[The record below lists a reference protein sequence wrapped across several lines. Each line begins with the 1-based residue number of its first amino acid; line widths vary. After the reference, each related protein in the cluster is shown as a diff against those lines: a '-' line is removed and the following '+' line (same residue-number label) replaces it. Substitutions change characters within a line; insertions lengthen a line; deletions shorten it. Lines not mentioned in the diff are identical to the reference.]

1 MRKLSCRTISA
12 LAIAIATA
20 SSGAYA
26 AELEE
31 IIVTAQKRAESLQDV
46 PVSIMAISGTKIEE
60 AGLHS
65 FAELSA
71 YVPNLAV
78 QENAVN
84 TIIVMRGIGVGAN
97 QSFEQSV
104 GVYVDGVHYGKSRQS
119 RTSLF
124 DIQQLEVLRG
134 PQGILFGKNTLA
146 GAINVTT
153 ATPETDEEFGGKISV
168 STESFDGKTVEG
180 HLTGS
185 IGDTIGLRLAYKD
198 RSNDG
203 SFENTYAGA
212 VNKTMP
218 TVDESMWRASATWE
232 PTDSTRVELKH
243 AESDS
248 VRLGQNSIITLFN
261 PVANLGAASG
271 LMFGT
276 MGVVRP
282 EFAGIVAAGNQ
293 NPYRDSQTIG
303 GCALEASLGM
313 SSAVCAAGGERP
325 EGTDTTTADTS
336 LSFEMELD
344 NGYTLSAVAGKG
356 GYKYQDGL
364 DADWLPL
371 EFIGR
376 ADISEYDHKSQEF
389 RIASPTDGRF
399 SWVGGV
405 YLDKQEQEI
414 DRLVDVD
421 GTFGL
426 PAIVMKTILGGGNPA
441 FGLDTFLA
449 LSPAQVAGI
458 NATTYVP
465 TPFGSLNLDELAAA
479 TGCAAPAPFN
489 AQCVDYR
496 LNVGVEGSTKFQH
509 AGRISNWSQ
518 DTNSKAVFFQG
529 TYDLTD
535 SVAITAG
542 ARYTEEE
549 KRAHAVM
556 NLTTNSTGSAIPNS
570 DGVLAAII
578 AGFGLGY
585 AHEFNERRSSNQFLP
600 AANIEWTRSEDSMFY
615 LSYSEG
621 FKSGG
626 FNAADDQ
633 NPAFTAAGIQRTV
646 PGPGFEYD
654 DENAES
660 IELGGK
666 HSLLD
671 GSMTLNWALFDST
684 YKNQQVSTFVGTSFV
699 VTNAASTKIR
709 GLEVDLQWQA
719 TDHLKLGANF
729 ALNDSEYGSYPG
741 AGCTV
746 EQQSGVLG
754 LARALGRESLLSSD
768 PVTSFDGCQANFRGD
783 GVQSGSSV
791 DRTGGKVG
799 VDYNGSL
806 TADYA
811 RPVMGGLMWMTSLDI
826 NFTDGW
832 QQIGGSMNPGTYQDA
847 YSKTNFRT
855 GLKGENWAV
864 MLYGK
869 NVFDETTSSGSY
881 PIPLASGAFGQYT
894 LPESVWGATVNY
906 SFQSIFQKPSDTKKD
921 GLARP
926 FLCSAFYLKNIN
938 SKSIWPTDA
947 V

>member
-1 MRKLSCRTISA
+1 MSRSSLFKASGVA
-12 LAIAIATA
+12 LAIAAI
-20 SSGAYA
+20 SSGTNA

-31 IIVTAQKRAESLQDV
+31 VIVTAQKRAESLQDV
-46 PVSIMAISGTKIEE
+46 PVSLVAISGTKIEE
-60 AGLHS
+60 AGMHS

-71 YVPNLAV
+71 YVPNLAI

-84 TIIVMRGIGVGAN
+84 TIIAMRGIGVGAN
-97 QSFEQSV
+97 QAFEQSV
-104 GVYVDGVHYGKSRQS
+104 GVYVDGIHYGKSRQS
-119 RTSLF
+119 RTALF
-124 DIQQLEVLRG
+124 DVQQVEVLRG

-146 GAINVTT
+146 GAINVIT
-153 ATPETDEEFGGKISV
+153 ATPETDEEFGGKISA
-168 STESFDGKTVEG
+168 SKESFDGTTVEG

-185 IGDTIGLRLAYKD
+185 IGDTIGLRLAFKD

-218 TVDESMWRASATWE
+218 SADESMWRASATWE

-243 AESDS
+243 SESDN
-248 VRLGQNSIITLFN
+248 VRLGQNSVTTIFE
-261 PVANLGAASG
+261 PVDNLGAASG
-271 LMFGT
+271 LMFGV

-282 EFAGIVAAGNQ
+282 EYGAIVGAANQ
-293 NPYRDSQTIG
+293 NPYRDGQTIG

-325 EGTDTTTADTS
+325 EGTDTTTSDSS

-356 GYKYQDGL
+356 GYEFQDGL

-376 ADISEYDHKSQEF
+376 ADIQEYDHTSQEF

-405 YLDKQEQEI
+405 YLDQAEQEI
-414 DRLVDVD
+414 DRTVIVD

-449 LSPAQVAGI
+449 FSPAQIAGV
-458 NATTYVP
+458 NATTFVD
-465 TPFGSLNLDELAAA
+465 TPFGSLSLDQLAAA
-479 TGCAAPAPFN
+479 TGCAAPAPLN
-489 AQCVDYR
+489 AQCADFR
-496 LNVGVEGSTKFQH
+496 LQVGVEGSTKFQR
-509 AGRISNWSQ
+509 AGRISNWTQ
-518 DTNSKAVFFQG
+518 DTNSRAVFYQG
-529 TYDLTD
+529 TFNLTD

-549 KRAHAVM
+549 KRAHALMDV
-556 NLTTNSTGSAIPNS
+556 TTNSTGDATPNAN
-570 DGVLAAII
+570 GVLAAVV
-578 AGFGLGY
+578 AGFDLGL
-585 AHEFNERRSSNQFLP
+585 AHEFDESRSTNQFLP
-600 AANIEWTRSEDSMFY
+600 AANIEWSQSEDSMFY

-626 FNAADDQ
+626 FNSVDDQ
-633 NPAFTAAGIQRTV
+633 LPEVNAAGVPLPTV

-666 HSLLD
+666 HTLLD
-671 GSMTLNWALFDST
+671 GSMTLNWALYDST
-684 YKNQQVSTFVGTSFV
+684 YKNQQVSTYVGTSFV
-699 VTNAASTKIR
+699 VTNAASTEIR

-719 TDHLKLGANF
+719 TDHLKLGASF
-729 ALNDSEYGSYPG
+729 ALNDGEYGDYAG

-746 EQQSGVLG
+746 VQQSGLLG
-754 LARALGRESLLSSD
+754 LARASGRLDSSGAPTSDLIKAD
-768 PVTSFDGCQANFRGD
+768 PVTSFDGCQANFGGD
-783 GVQSGSSV
+783 DVQSGASV
-791 DRTGGKVG
+791 DRSGGKVG

-806 TADYA
+806 TADYV
-811 RPVMGGLMWMTSLDI
+811 RPVMNGMLWMTSLDV
-826 NFTDGW
+826 NFTDGY
-832 QQIGGSMNPGTYQDA
+832 QMIGGSVDPRLFQEA
-847 YSKTNFRT
+847 FSKTSIRT

-869 NVFDETTSSGSY
+869 NIFDEITPTGSFN
-881 PIPLASGAFGQYT
+881 IPLASGAYGQYT
-894 LPESVWGATVNY
+894 SPGSIWGASVNY
-906 SFQSIFQKPSDTKKD
+906 SF
-921 GLARP
+921 
-926 FLCSAFYLKNIN
+926 
-938 SKSIWPTDA
+938 
-947 V
+947 

>member
-1 MRKLSCRTISA
+1 MKTFLSRSLMA
-12 LAIAIATA
+12 LAITA
-20 SSGAYA
+20 FFGNTYA
-26 AELEE
+26 AVLEE
-31 IIVTAQKRAESLQDV
+31 IIVTAQKRTESLQDV
-46 PVSIMAISGTKIEE
+46 PVSLMAISGTKIEE

-65 FAELSA
+65 FQELSQ
-71 YVPNLAV
+71 YVPNLSIT
-78 QENAVN
+78 ENSVN
-84 TIIVMRGIGVGAN
+84 TIISMRGIGIGAN

-119 RTSLF
+119 RTALY
-124 DIQQLEVLRG
+124 DVQQVEVLRG

-146 GAINVTT
+146 GAINVVT
-153 ATPETDEEFGGKISV
+153 ATPDAGEEFGGKISA
-168 STESFDGKTVEG
+168 SKESFSGTTVEG

-203 SFENTYAGA
+203 SFENTYAAA
-212 VNKTMP
+212 VQKTMP
-218 TVDESMWRASATWE
+218 TVDESMWRASVTWE
-232 PTDSTRVELKH
+232 PTDSTRVEVKH
-243 AESDS
+243 AQSDN
-248 VRLGQNSIITLFN
+248 VRLGQNSINTIFT
-261 PVANLGAASG
+261 PVTHLGAASG
-271 LMFGT
+271 LMFGVMAT
-276 MGVVRP
+276 VRP
-282 EFAGIVAAGNQ
+282 EFGGIVAGGTND
-293 NPYRDSQTIG
+293 PYRDGQSIG
-303 GCALEASLGM
+303 GCALEASMGM
-313 SSAVCAAGGERP
+313 SSAICAAGGEKP
-325 EGTDTTTADTS
+325 EATDTTTSDTS

-356 GYKYQDGL
+356 GYEFQDGL

-376 ADISEYDHKSQEF
+376 ADIQEYDHTSQEF
-389 RIASPTDGRF
+389 RITSPTDGRF

-405 YLDKQEQEI
+405 YLDQQEQEI
-414 DRLVDVD
+414 DRAVVID

-458 NATTYVP
+458 NATTFVD
-465 TPFGSLNLDELAAA
+465 TPFGSLSLDQLAAA

-489 AQCVDYR
+489 AQCADYR
-496 LNVGVEGSTKFQH
+496 LNVGVEGSTKFQR
-509 AGRISNWSQ
+509 AGRISNWTQ

-529 TYDLTD
+529 TYNLTD
-535 SVAITAG
+535 SIAITAG

-549 KRAHAVM
+549 KRAHAM
-556 NLTTNSTGSAIPNS
+556 MALTTNTTGDATPNA
-570 DGVLAAII
+570 DGVLAAIV
-578 AGFGLGY
+578 AGFGLGW
-585 AHEFNERRSSNQFLP
+585 AHEFDESRSTNQFLP
-600 AANIEWTRSEDSMFY
+600 AANIEWTQSEDSMFY

-626 FNAADDQ
+626 FNSVDDQ
-633 NPAFTAAGIQRTV
+633 APTFNADSTTNPTV
-646 PGPGFEYD
+646 AGPGFEYD

-666 HSLLD
+666 HTLLD
-671 GSMTLNWALFDST
+671 GSMTLNWALYDST

-699 VTNAASTKIR
+699 VTNAASTEIQ

-719 TDHLKLGANF
+719 TDHLKLGASF
-729 ALNDSEYGSYPG
+729 ALNDGKYGSYPG
-741 AGCTV
+741 AGCTAA
-746 EQQSGVLG
+746 QASGLLG
-754 LARALGRESLLSSD
+754 LARAAGHLGPNGGLTGQLRNTD

-783 GVQSGSSV
+783 GQQNGASL

-811 RPVMGGLMWMTSLDI
+811 RPVSNGMLWMTSVDV
-826 NFTDGW
+826 NFTDGY
-832 QQIGGSMNPGTYQDA
+832 QMMGASTDPRTYHKA
-847 YSKTNFRT
+847 FSKTSFRT

-869 NVFDETTSSGSY
+869 NVFDEVTSTGAFN
-881 PIPLASGAFGQYT
+881 IPLASGAFAEYVTPG
-894 LPESVWGATVNY
+894 SVWGATLNY
-906 SFQSIFQKPSDTKKD
+906 SF
-921 GLARP
+921 
-926 FLCSAFYLKNIN
+926 
-938 SKSIWPTDA
+938 
-947 V
+947 

>member
-1 MRKLSCRTISA
+1 MSRSSLLKASGIA
-12 LAIAIATA
+12 LAIAAI
-20 SSGAYA
+20 SSGTNA

-31 IIVTAQKRAESLQDV
+31 VIVTAQKRAESLQDV
-46 PVSIMAISGTKIEE
+46 PVSLVAISGTKIEE
-60 AGLHS
+60 AGMHS

-71 YVPNLAV
+71 YVPNLAI

-84 TIIVMRGIGVGAN
+84 TIISMRGIGVGAN
-97 QSFEQSV
+97 QAFEQSV
-104 GVYVDGVHYGKSRQS
+104 GVYVDGIHYGKSRQS
-119 RTSLF
+119 RTALF
-124 DIQQLEVLRG
+124 DVQQVEVLRG

-146 GAINVTT
+146 GAINVIT
-153 ATPETDEEFGGKISV
+153 ATPETDEEFGGKISA
-168 STESFDGKTVEG
+168 SKESFDGTTVEG

-185 IGDTIGLRLAYKD
+185 IGDTIGLRLAFKD

-218 TVDESMWRASATWE
+218 SADESMWRASATWE

-243 AESDS
+243 SESDN
-248 VRLGQNSIITLFN
+248 VRLGQNSVTTIFE

-271 LMFGT
+271 LMFGVMAT
-276 MGVVRP
+276 VRP
-282 EFAGIVAAGNQ
+282 EYGAIVGAANQ
-293 NPYRDSQTIG
+293 NPYRDGQTIG

-325 EGTDTTTADTS
+325 EGTDTTTSDSS

-356 GYKYQDGL
+356 GYEFQDGL

-376 ADISEYDHKSQEF
+376 ADIQEYDHTSQEF

-405 YLDKQEQEI
+405 YLDQAEQEI
-414 DRLVDVD
+414 DRTVIVD

-449 LSPAQVAGI
+449 FSPAQVAGV
-458 NATTYVP
+458 NATTFVD
-465 TPFGSLNLDELAAA
+465 TPFGSLSLDQLAAA
-479 TGCAAPAPFN
+479 TGCAAPAPLN
-489 AQCVDYR
+489 AQCQDFR
-496 LNVGVEGSTKFQH
+496 FQVGIEGSTKFQR

-518 DTNSKAVFFQG
+518 DTNSRAVFYQG
-529 TYDLTD
+529 TFNLTD
-535 SVAITAG
+535 SIAITAG

-549 KRAHAVM
+549 KRAHAM
-556 NLTTNSTGSAIPNS
+556 MALTTNSTGDATPNNNPL
-570 DGVLAAII
+570 LA
-578 AGFGLGY
+578 GLVGSLFDAY
-585 AHEFNERRSSNQFLP
+585 AHEFNESRSTHQFLP

-626 FNAADDQ
+626 FNAVDDQ
-633 NPAFTAAGIQRTV
+633 NPAFTAEGIQRTV
-646 PGPGFEYD
+646 PGPGFEFD

-666 HSLLD
+666 HTLLD
-671 GSMTLNWALFDST
+671 GGMTLNWALYDST
-684 YKNQQVSTFVGTSFV
+684 YKNQQVSTFVGLGFI
-699 VTNAASTKIR
+699 VTNAASTEIR
-709 GLEVDLQWQA
+709 GLEVDIQWQA
-719 TDHLKLGANF
+719 TDHLKLGASF
-729 ALNDSEYGSYPG
+729 ALNDGEFGSYPG
-741 AGCTV
+741 AGCTA
-746 EQQSGVLG
+746 QQASGLLG
-754 LARALGRESLLSSD
+754 LGPLTADS
-768 PVTSFDGCQANFRGD
+768 PVISFEGCTASFKGD
-783 GVQSGSSV
+783 GSQNTSGSL
-791 DRTGGKVG
+791 DRTGDKVG

-806 TADYA
+806 TADYV
-811 RPVMGGLMWMTSLDI
+811 RPVMDGVLWMTSLDV
-826 NFTDGW
+826 NFTDGY
-832 QQIGGSMNPGTYQDA
+832 QNIGGSVDPRTYQDA
-847 YSKTNFRT
+847 FSKTNFRT

-869 NVFDETTSSGSY
+869 NVFDELTASGKFN
-881 PIPLASGAFGQYT
+881 IPLASGAFADYT
-894 LPESVWGATVNY
+894 LPGSVWGATVNY
-906 SFQSIFQKPSDTKKD
+906 NF
-921 GLARP
+921 
-926 FLCSAFYLKNIN
+926 
-938 SKSIWPTDA
+938 
-947 V
+947 

>member
-1 MRKLSCRTISA
+1 MSRSSLLKASGIA
-12 LAIAIATA
+12 LAIAAI
-20 SSGAYA
+20 SSGTNA

-46 PVSIMAISGTKIEE
+46 PVSLVAISGTKIEE
-60 AGLHS
+60 AGMHS

-71 YVPNLAV
+71 YVPNLAI

-84 TIIVMRGIGVGAN
+84 TIIAMRGIGVGAN
-97 QSFEQSV
+97 QAFEQSV
-104 GVYVDGVHYGKSRQS
+104 GVYVDGIHYGKSRQS
-119 RTSLF
+119 RTALF
-124 DIQQLEVLRG
+124 DVQQVEVLRG

-146 GAINVTT
+146 GAINVIT
-153 ATPETDEEFGGKISV
+153 ATPETDEEFGGKISA
-168 STESFDGKTVEG
+168 SKESFDGTTVEG

-185 IGDTIGLRLAYKD
+185 IGDTIGLRLAFKD

-203 SFENTYAGA
+203 SFENTYTGA

-218 TVDESMWRASATWE
+218 SADESMWRASATWE

-243 AESDS
+243 SESDN
-248 VRLGQNSIITLFN
+248 VRLGQNSVTTIFE

-271 LMFGT
+271 LMFGVMAT
-276 MGVVRP
+276 VRP
-282 EFAGIVAAGNQ
+282 EYGAIVGAANQ
-293 NPYRDSQTIG
+293 NPYRDGQTIG

-325 EGTDTTTADTS
+325 EGTDTTTSDSS

-356 GYKYQDGL
+356 GYEFQDGL

-376 ADISEYDHKSQEF
+376 ADIQEYDHTSQEF

-405 YLDKQEQEI
+405 YLDQAEQEI
-414 DRLVDVD
+414 DRTVIVD

-449 LSPAQVAGI
+449 FSPAQVAGV
-458 NATTYVP
+458 NATTFVD
-465 TPFGSLNLDELAAA
+465 TPFGSLSLDQLAAA
-479 TGCAAPAPFN
+479 TGCAAPAPLN
-489 AQCVDYR
+489 AQCQDFR
-496 LNVGVEGSTKFQH
+496 FQVGIEGSTKFQR

-518 DTNSKAVFFQG
+518 DTNSRAVFYQG
-529 TYDLTD
+529 TFNLTD
-535 SVAITAG
+535 SIAITAG

-549 KRAHAVM
+549 KRAHAM
-556 NLTTNSTGSAIPNS
+556 MALTTNSTGDATPNNNPL
-570 DGVLAAII
+570 LA
-578 AGFGLGY
+578 GLVGSLFDAY
-585 AHEFNERRSSNQFLP
+585 AHEFNESRSTHQFLP

-626 FNAADDQ
+626 FNAVDDQ
-633 NPAFTAAGIQRTV
+633 NPAFTAEGIQRTV
-646 PGPGFEYD
+646 PGPGFEFD

-666 HSLLD
+666 HTLLD
-671 GSMTLNWALFDST
+671 GGMTLNWALYDST
-684 YKNQQVSTFVGTSFV
+684 YKNQQVSTFVGLGFI
-699 VTNAASTKIR
+699 VTNAASTEIR
-709 GLEVDLQWQA
+709 GLEVDIQWQA
-719 TDHLKLGANF
+719 TDHLKLGASF
-729 ALNDSEYGSYPG
+729 ALNDGEFGSYPG
-741 AGCTV
+741 AGCTA
-746 EQQSGVLG
+746 QQASGLLG
-754 LARALGRESLLSSD
+754 LGPLTADS
-768 PVTSFDGCQANFRGD
+768 PVISFEGCTASFKGD
-783 GVQSGSSV
+783 GSQNTSGSL
-791 DRTGGKVG
+791 DRTGDKVG

-806 TADYA
+806 TADYV
-811 RPVMGGLMWMTSLDI
+811 RPVMDGVLWMTSLDV
-826 NFTDGW
+826 NFTDGY
-832 QQIGGSMNPGTYQDA
+832 QNIGGSVDPRTYQDA
-847 YSKTNFRT
+847 FSKTNFRT

-869 NVFDETTSSGSY
+869 NVFDELTASGKFN
-881 PIPLASGAFGQYT
+881 IPLASGAFADYT
-894 LPESVWGATVNY
+894 LPGSVWGATVNY
-906 SFQSIFQKPSDTKKD
+906 NF
-921 GLARP
+921 
-926 FLCSAFYLKNIN
+926 
-938 SKSIWPTDA
+938 
-947 V
+947 